1 MRAAKLEYYRFA
13 VLIFVL
19 ALGVM
24 GWAASPLD
32 AEGRP
37 VLLLPD
43 VKRIEDYRGKV
54 RDWKS
59 ELRLLDGRLTTLL
72 SGSGDLLSQ
81 SREGQRAFEDG
92 LRIAKQVDAEE
103 APATLEGLRSM
114 AVDTSL
120 AYLEASRG
128 VLEWI
133 SAPKGENY
141 ETAVGLIQS
150 AREKLTNL
158 EDSPW

>member
-1 MRAAKLEYYRFA
+1 MQTLKLEYYRFA
-13 VLIFVL
+13 VILFVL

-24 GWAASPLD
+24 GWVASPLD

-59 ELRLLDGRLTTLL
+59 ELRLLDSRLTTLL
-72 SGSGDLLSQ
+72 AGGGDLLSQ
-81 SREGQRAFEDG
+81 SRDGQRSFEDS

-103 APATLEGLRSM
+103 APASLEGLRAM
-114 AVDTSL
+114 ALDTSL

-133 SAPKGENY
+133 SAPRQENY
-141 ETAVGLIQS
+141 EAAVERIQS
-150 AREKLTNL
+150 AREHLADL

>member
-1 MRAAKLEYYRFA
+1 MRAAKLEFCRFA
-13 VLIFVL
+13 VLILVL
-19 ALGVM
+19 ALGLL

-72 SGSGDLLSQ
+72 AGGGDLLSQ
-81 SREGQRAFEDG
+81 SRDGQRAFEG
-92 LRIAKQVDAEE
+92 SLRIAKQVDAEE

-120 AYLEASRG
+120 AYLDASRG

-133 SAPKGENY
+133 SAPRRENY
-141 ETAVGLIQS
+141 EAAVGLVQS
-150 AREKLTNL
+150 AREQLADL
-158 EDSPW
+158 VDSPW